1 MARIVPKLNL
11 NKTPQLV
18 DNNSLVFAKN
28 IRLLKDNTIG
38 PDTSLEEVETNTGD
52 GIHHVVHHNA
62 VTQQITKIG
71 YSILDYDNVLRKANN
86 APLTNSPEF
95 VFGNNDP
102 SDTFDDNYYQSDKP
116 YYRNVPEQEV
126 HRIACYRIN
135 DLAHPVWTIGVFNYS
150 KNLNRLIET
159 SGLALFIGIRKEICD
174 GVELNEFNAPEYF
187 YFIAPKEIEGAEL
200 NNVFDHN
207 AKFIVFNPV
216 HQISTTTTVTIQEAY
231 DQEWDSYDTVRYIS
245 QIVGLNNKVYFFK
258 ESNYIED
265 SAAARAAIANEYST
279 EVFVGTTP
287 GAGQTATFDVN
298 EDGYI
303 TRNGVLFQDST
314 IASILFPN
322 FNDRVKIFEYDE
334 VENSFKIV
342 KCAWKYSGGEHI
354 NGCVSVNGSGEPI
367 LTICEYGFQGNE
379 LIPIKH
385 VNINKCSEDDDESF
399 YTQAPNIP
407 ISNLRLSG
415 RYIKNIPAGVYQFFI
430 RYKIHNGFYTSWFP
444 CSKELFAGSRKIIDT
459 LQGSIK
465 YTDLHE
471 DSNNSFV
478 FRIEHLYPQYCA
490 NYEQFQLGFIISSDG
505 GVFARSWK
513 HFDMTLAST
522 VSIYFDYNKS
532 DIEDINIDDL
542 LEANYDVF
550 NVKNIAQYKN
560 KLYIA
565 NYIETDFNEP
575 LLQSYANKVKVALD
589 LHQIKVT
596 NALYLNNIP
605 LEDEVNNIYTT
616 FGNLPISGLYYDSA
630 YCLINRE
637 KETNSIFELTLAT
650 LDAGVEAY
658 YSAPYQGKPR
668 IGKLFITDDSDNEY
682 VLYDGF
688 SANNLNS
695 SNFPTAYQ
703 TNVGIPVS
711 NEQFDTI
718 IDTII
723 DNVKDVILGI
733 DTSGSFIAT
742 INGTNHIIKSFTIE
756 YISWSDMLT
765 ENLQVYENGHTVDK
779 KRYYYVLYSN
789 NLEVKV
795 SLKPTI
801 LTTDYVYNEYATFLP
816 FTKYDFYIHYVK
828 QNGIVTNGYYI
839 GTKEITRYCKQ
850 YKPVNIANVPSDIV
864 YASTQ
869 GLDTITVLDN
879 IDNIGDL
886 SWYSP
891 DFKEWA
897 WYADGTT
904 NGAYFKLEEIITND
918 YVITAEFTNI
928 ICPNDY
934 VGCFISYTQYGNN
947 VSQGYNY
954 EYDYDNIGNK
964 TTHKVDCLELNCL
977 LYNTNSNIEVRDSKG
992 TVLTNAATYY
1002 HSGTTRPLEYLG
1014 CSGHVEFV
1022 TNNESDVDTK
1032 CWLIIESNGKP
1043 YNKRLIKLTPFI
1055 KLTQEEPTGYLEL
1068 NDVNGPG
1075 YFCEV
1080 ITLSRDYCNYP
1091 SGYYVSGNDIYDRV
1105 YDNGDLKLNIDEDRV
1120 EYHYSDRQYIFSN
1133 YNLNYV
1139 SLTSD
1144 LTPIIRRYAITRE
1157 GDTNESTVEEGD
1169 IVTSEKQLITLVNSL
1184 LASYSLELKSFYR
1197 EYTRKLYQEYSENK
1211 IIKFDNTIRVSS
1223 VDVDE
1228 IYRYIYKF
1236 EATDY
1241 YNVPTHRGIITNLIA
1256 VANTLYS
1263 HCEHSL
1269 FKFTD
1274 NKTLTGQDEEV
1285 TLQENDIFNTG
1296 ISEVFD
1302 AQYGYGGLKNREQS
1316 LITFNAYVFYDSV
1329 AKIIY
1334 AFGGE
1339 QQIANIGEP
1348 IQKIIDVV
1356 NPTDVRFVGDEIN
1369 DRFFVNLKNNDGN
1382 VCLSFNFRVK
1392 SFIAIHDIDFLFGF
1406 HTRRHTYFI
1415 HENYF
1420 NDSKLGW
1427 SIYRIADKVTI
1438 NDTDNF
1444 IAYQNC
1450 YTPSLISIS
1459 DMPLPSGVN
1468 SASACIDVITN
1479 VQYEVIKALDYVNWI
1494 CSEILDYGNNL
1505 NYTAEE
1511 ELNRL
1516 YPGDRLRIYS
1526 DSSST
1531 QLFELTDGTGKAKLS
1546 NEYRNIDAS
1555 GNLVASKESWQ
1566 YPKYNCGVFSTNYFR
1581 DIIKNGNVYTSANP
1595 DLFKYK
1601 QTTGIGPSGRVDLT
1615 EYTQRENLTQESSVI
1630 YGKYFV
1636 FRLIF
1641 NNRNFKIENVTFR
1654 MSDYGKT
1661 K

>member
-1 MARIVPKLNL
+1 MARINPKLNL

-18 DNNSLVFAKN
+18 ENNSLVFAKN
-28 IRLLKDNTIG
+28 IRRLKDGTIG
-38 PDTSLEEVETNTGD
+38 PDTSLEVVETNSGD
-52 GIHHVVHHNA
+52 STHHVEHHEA
-62 VTQQITKIG
+62 VVETLTNVY
-71 YSILDYDNVLRKANN
+71 YSILDYENTIAY
-86 APLTNSPEF
+86 TNHDALGENPEF
-95 VFGNNDP
+95 IFGNDVQA
-102 SDTFDDNYYQSDKP
+102 DHFDDFYKLSDKSVYSLIP
-116 YYRNVPEQEV
+116 IQEI
-126 HRIACYRIN
+126 HKISCYKIN
-135 DLAHPVWTIGVFNYS
+135 NPSHPVTCTAMFRYDINNRRLVEIG
-150 KNLNRLIET
+150 
-159 SGLALFIGIRKEICD
+159 GLVLFVGIREEICNNQN
-174 GVELNEFNAPEYF
+174 LMNLPAPTFF
-187 YFIAPKEIEGAEL
+187 YFIGLKQLLGTTIT
-200 NNVFDHN
+200 NVFCDGAN
-207 AKFIVFNPV
+207 YVVFNPV
-216 HQISTTTTVTIQEAY
+216 YQTVETVTSTIQEAY
-231 DQEWDSYDTVRYIS
+231 DEEWDSYDTVKYIAH
-245 QIVGLNNKVYFFK
+245 IVGLNNKVYFFK
-258 ESNYIED
+258 ECNYIKF
-265 SAAARAAIANEYST
+265 SIRAAELISIEYPNEAFGSDDQQGVEY
-279 EVFVGTTP
+279 
-287 GAGQTATFDVN
+287 TFDVN
-298 EDGYI
+298 DDGYI
-303 TRNGVLFQDST
+303 TRNGLLFRDSS
-314 IASILFPN
+314 IAAQLFPN

-334 VENSFKIV
+334 VRKTFKIV
-342 KCAWKYSGGEHI
+342 KCAWKYSGGEI
-354 NGCVSVNGSGEPI
+354 NGCVSVNGSGEEI
-367 LTICEYGFQGNE
+367 LTICEASKDGIT
-379 LIPIKH
+379 LVPIKH
-385 VNINKCSEDDDESF
+385 INLDKCSENDDESF

-430 RYKIHNGFYTSWFP
+430 RYKIHNGFYTTWFP
-444 CSKELFAGSRKIIDT
+444 CSKELFAGSRKIVDT

-605 LEDEVNNIYTT
+605 LEDEVNNVYTT
-616 FGNLPISGLYYDSA
+616 FGTLPISGLYYDSA

-658 YSAPYQGKPR
+658 YSAPYNGNPR

-682 VLYDGF
+682 VLYNGF
-688 SANNLNS
+688 SADSLTS
-695 SNFPTAYQ
+695 SNFPAAYQ

-718 IDTII
+718 IDTVI
-723 DNVKDVILGI
+723 DDVKDVILGI
-733 DTSGSFIAT
+733 DNNGSFIAT
-742 INGTNHIIKSFTIE
+742 ISGVTHTIKSFTVE

-765 ENLQVYENGHTVDK
+765 ENLQVYENGHNVDK
-779 KRYYYVLYSN
+779 KRYYYILYSN
-789 NLEVKV
+789 KLNVEV

-850 YKPVNIANVPSDIV
+850 YKPVNIANVPSDVV
-864 YASTQ
+864 YASTH

-886 SWYSP
+886 SWYTP

-897 WYADGTT
+897 WYSDGTT
-904 NGAYFKLEEIITND
+904 NGAYFKLEEILTDD

-928 ICPNDY
+928 ICPKDY

-954 EYDYDNIGNK
+954 EYDYDNISNK

-992 TVLTNAATYY
+992 NTLTNVATYY

-1022 TNNESDVDTK
+1022 TNDESDIDTK

-1068 NDVNGPG
+1068 HDVNGPG

-1080 ITLSRDYCNYP
+1080 ITLSREYCNYP
-1091 SGYYVSGNDIYDRV
+1091 NGYYISGNDIYDRV
-1105 YDNGDLKLNIDEDRV
+1105 YDNGDLKLNINENRV

-1144 LTPIIRRYAITRE
+1144 LTPIIRRYDITRD
-1157 GDTNESTVEEGD
+1157 GDTNESTVEEGE

-1184 LASYSLELKSFYR
+1184 LASYSLELKGFYR
-1197 EYTRKLYQEYSENK
+1197 EYTRKLYQEYTENK
-1211 IIKFDNTIRVSS
+1211 VIKFDNTVRVSS
-1223 VDVDE
+1223 IDVDE
-1228 IYRYIYKF
+1228 IYRHIYRFKS
-1236 EATDY
+1236 TDY

-1256 VANTLYS
+1256 VANTLYV

-1274 NKTLTGQDEEV
+1274 NKTLNAQEEDV
-1285 TLQENDIFNTG
+1285 MLQENDIFNSG

-1302 AQYGYGGLKNREQS
+1302 AQYGYAGLKTRKQS
-1316 LITFNAYVFYDSV
+1316 LVTYNAYVFYDAVS
-1329 AKIIY
+1329 KIIY

-1339 QQIANIGEP
+1339 QQIANIGET
-1348 IQKIIDVV
+1348 IQKIIDDI
-1356 NPTDVRFVGDEIN
+1356 NPTDVQFVGDEIN
-1369 DRFFVNLKNNDGN
+1369 DRFFVNLRNDIGN
-1382 VCLSFNFRVK
+1382 VCLSFNFVAK
-1392 SFIAIHDIDFLFGF
+1392 SFVSIHDIDFKSGF

-1415 HENYF
+1415 HDDMF
-1420 NDSKLGW
+1420 NEDLIGW
-1427 SIYRIADKVTI
+1427 SIYRITNKI
-1438 NDTDNF
+1438 NINNVDYY

-1450 YTPSLISIS
+1450 YTPSLLSIA
-1459 DMPLPSGVN
+1459 DMPTPDGANAVP
-1468 SASACIDVITN
+1468 ACIDVITN
-1479 VQYEVIKALDYVNWI
+1479 VEYEKIKTLNYINWI
-1494 CSEILDYGNNL
+1494 CSEIISYGNSL
-1505 NYTAEE
+1505 NYVAEE

-1516 YPGDRLRIYS
+1516 YPGDKLRIYS
-1526 DSSST
+1526 DST
-1531 QLFELTDGTGKAKLS
+1531 ATELFELVDNNGKAKLA
-1546 NEYRNIDAS
+1546 NEQRNIDIN
-1555 GNLVASKESWQ
+1555 GNIAASKESWQ
-1566 YPKYNCGVFSTNYFR
+1566 YPTYNCGVFSINYFR
-1581 DIIKNGNVYTSANP
+1581 DVIKNGNVYTATNP

-1601 QTTGIGPSGRVDLT
+1601 NANGIGANGLVNLT
-1615 EYTQRENLTQESSVI
+1615 EYPQRQNLTQENSLI

-1636 FRLIF
+1636 VRLIF
-1641 NNRNFKIENVTFR
+1641 NNRNFKVENVTFR
-1654 MSDYGKT
+1654 MNDYGKT